1 VAVYI
6 DTFLAAMLTTIA
18 FNVAS
23 DRQRRIVGTIMVTI
37 CVLDV
42 LLAVY
47 EVRVGDHLLPQGEL
61 DTIEQATAAQYE
73 EVSGD
78 ASEFRGF
85 AFWTHPLTGALATAM
100 AALMVLG
107 MGMRWRRVVVLL
119 AIFAIGLLA
128 YGGRAALVTT
138 ILMLTS
144 AALFQLAAGL
154 ATRRLNVGFLGAFI
168 GSVFVLPALFI
179 LLVST
184 TGIGD
189 RIMTH
194 LYLDDS
200 AQVRIVQWR
209 VLGHLNLKEVLLGVP
224 IDRVNS
230 LKQQVGLTG
239 IGADIENPWLL
250 TFLGLGLVGFPVLV
264 GSLFLFLWHL
274 GQRANRPVG
283 WLIIMATLLI
293 CSTSNSL
300 GRKAPDLIIM
310 TGFLFGV
317 AGFQKLGEVDE
328 AEARSTAIA
337 PHVPTEVPMSIGMA
351 NPNCHVVFRP
361 FHVAPSRWLPQVVYA
376 GCPIDLETAPARL
389 EPARGLHKGF
399 PFPFMSMRRMNPRRR
414 KAGALW
420 LRFSQSLASRR
431 HHARGNRLIRL
442 ALRQE

>member
-230 LKQQVGLTG
+230 LTNQ
-239 IGADIENPWLL
+239 
-250 TFLGLGLVGFPVLV
+250 
-264 GSLFLFLWHL
+264 S
-274 GQRANRPVG
+274 
-283 WLIIMATLLI
+283 
-293 CSTSNSL
+293 
-300 GRKAPDLIIM
+300 
-310 TGFLFGV
+310 
-317 AGFQKLGEVDE
+317 
-328 AEARSTAIA
+328 AI
-337 PHVPTEVPMSIGMA
+337 
-351 NPNCHVVFRP
+351 
-361 FHVAPSRWLPQVVYA
+361 
-376 GCPIDLETAPARL
+376 
-389 EPARGLHKGF
+389 
-399 PFPFMSMRRMNPRRR
+399 
-414 KAGALW
+414 
-420 LRFSQSLASRR
+420 
-431 HHARGNRLIRL
+431 
-442 ALRQE
+442 